1 MTVKEASG
9 LENLDLEMDIV
20 KTGRGWGFHQ
30 FLTHEKY
37 RQLAKEHGD
46 VLKLDI
52 VVTLHTKAE
61 GDGWTR

>member
-1 MTVKEASG
+1 MEMKIVPAGQG
-9 LENLDLEMDIV
+9 L
-20 KTGRGWGFHQ
+20 GWDK
-30 FLTHEKY
+30 FLSHEKY
-37 RQLAKEHGD
+37 RQLAEEHGD